1 MISARPGL
9 NQERVLIRARATVW
23 IFGVLGLLGCSS
35 SSGSGELHT
44 YGPAEL
50 YGGSA
55 AALAGGGGDAASGGS
70 PASDGGAS
78 TSGSGGSSEAV
89 AGTSSGGASAGA
101 SSANAGS
108 AGSSAAGSGGAS
120 NAGAGGPSAG
130 AGAGGSAHA
139 GSSSGGGAGGSEQI
153 LSRGQPATAD
163 SEQTTDGN
171 TAAMGNDGVLST
183 RWCAADAATGHY
195 WQVDLGASHSL
206 TRFTISWEKVEIYQ
220 FKVEGSADQTTWT
233 TLSDQTA
240 STDDSSDQSF
250 TLTGSPS
257 ARYVKITVTGLNG
270 GAWASFFE
278 LSVYGY

>member
-23 IFGVLGLLGCSS
+23 IFGVLGLLACSS

-89 AGTSSGGASAGA
+89 AGTNSGGASAGA

-120 NAGAGGPSAG
+120 NAGAGGSS

-153 LSRGQPATAD
+153 LSRGKPATAD